1 MGNDNLLFIPEQRQE
16 TETEDQVKEQEQQ
29 TIILKE
35 DKDNKQKHQVSFYAT
50 ETTADNVQ
58 QEKQKSAT
66 NQLMTQDETRKT
78 LEY

>member
-35 DKDNKQKHQVSFYAT
+35 DKDNK
-50 ETTADNVQ
+50 
-58 QEKQKSAT
+58 
-66 NQLMTQDETRKT
+66 
-78 LEY
+78 